1 MLKKLIAATKKWLH
15 RLLWDNPAPSIR
27 PEQAKERAGALG
39 EANNIANIR

>member
-15 RLLWDNPAPSIR
+15 RLLLGSAAPSIR

-39 EANNIANIR
+39 EVNHIANLR